1 MFSPSTITTEI
12 SICFYVLGRAASR
25 MLVQSLDDA
34 ISESA
39 RNQAAE
45 IASHNRYLRL
55 AGPEGLSLVLCV
67 QSTSLLTCS
76 SSCLLA
82 IVVMSSLTL
91 AVVLLTY
98 FLSF

>member
-45 IASHNRYLRL
+45 IASQISR
-55 AGPEGLSLVLCV
+55 A
-67 QSTSLLTCS
+67 TSHDEPS
-76 SSCLLA
+76 SSHA
-82 IVVMSSLTL
+82 TPVAFKSLGL
-91 AVVLLTY
+91 V
-98 FLSF
+98 